1 MSYQHILLP
10 TDGSPLS
17 ERAVRAGIDLAKAVG
32 ARITGLYVAPAPTPV
47 VFEGLMPVAW
57 MTAEEHAQAIERAAG
72 RYLGVIEKAAQA
84 AGVACEVLSV
94 AGEYPAE
101 AIVDTAA
108 KRHCDLI
115 FMASHGRKGVTA
127 LLLGSETAKV
137 LTHARTP
144 VLVHRS
150 AH

>member
-17 ERAVRAGIDLAKAVG
+17 ERAARAGIDLASALG
-32 ARITGLYVAPAPTPV
+32 ARVTALYVAPAPTPV
-47 VFEGLMPVAW
+47 VFEGLMPVGL
-57 MTAEEHAQAIERAAG
+57 MTSEEHAAAIERAAA
-72 RYLGVIEKAAQA
+72 RFLGVIQKAAQD
-84 AGVACEVLSV
+84 AGVPFEGLSV
-94 AGEYPAE
+94 TSEYPAE
-101 AIVDTAA
+101 TIVDTAV